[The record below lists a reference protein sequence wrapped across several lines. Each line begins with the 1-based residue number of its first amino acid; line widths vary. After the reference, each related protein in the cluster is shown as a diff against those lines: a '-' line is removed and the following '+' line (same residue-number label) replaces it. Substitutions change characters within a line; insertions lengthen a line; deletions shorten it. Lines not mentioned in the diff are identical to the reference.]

1 MICAPLAAAIS
12 VRLTSLARVRGVSKI
27 TEAACTTAART
38 MGLAMDHYPLEILSQ
53 AATRQ
58 LCKVCTISALP
69 AAQWLEDDGW
79 PAAGYKAAQPA
90 PSACLHGYRARSGDV
105 ARSASVK
112 HERVRRVHALTH
124 PR

>member
-1 MICAPLAAAIS
+1 MISAPLAAASS
-12 VRLTSLARVRGVSKI
+12 VRLTSLARVRGVSKN
-27 TEAACTTAART
+27 TGPAGTTAGRT
-38 MGLAMDHYPLEILSQ
+38 MGLAMEHYPL
-53 AATRQ
+53 ATRQ